1 MLVISTF
8 GLDAVLKNLPELN
21 ADENRIGTHPSTPS
35 PTSDES
41 TSATSFTVV
50 ATNPAPK
57 TPPPKRMTRKDLPPT
72 TPHNAIGVKQHVEVV
87 LEEFD
92 SLGCQGVELE
102 SSIRE
107 RVQQLA
113 KSAYMLITQ
122 EAIRTKT
129 NWQLRQLN
137 RKKGKPGGE
146 GTGPDGAQFVSG
158 RTIRFGI

>member
-1 MLVISTF
+1 MLSLKTENGGTLNVLVISTF

-21 ADENRIGTHPSTPS
+21 ADENRIGTHPSTTPS

-57 TPPPKRMTRKDLPPT
+57 TPPPKRMTQKDLPPT

-113 KSAYMLITQ
+113 KSATQ
-122 EAIRTKT
+122 RIC
-129 NWQLRQLN
+129 Q
-137 RKKGKPGGE
+137 
-146 GTGPDGAQFVSG
+146 
-158 RTIRFGI
+158 